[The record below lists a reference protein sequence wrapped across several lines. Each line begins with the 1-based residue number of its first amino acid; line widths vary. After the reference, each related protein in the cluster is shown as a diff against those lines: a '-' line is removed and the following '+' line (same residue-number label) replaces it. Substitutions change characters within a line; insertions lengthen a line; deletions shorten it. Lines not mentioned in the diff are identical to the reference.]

1 MRAICAAGA
10 IPSLVRL
17 LDKDPASLAC
27 QSALILSKMTGHW
40 ASCEAINQDL
50 GTLIR
55 LLCREIGDDILKA
68 VAYTISQS
76 VQSKF
81 VPRFDIY
88 VHIPGDTLPQLVGL
102 LGHGRME
109 VRLAA
114 AEIISDISR
123 SCSCR
128 PLLKESSTVLDLCR
142 LMLDCR
148 DLSEQ
153 ELVAAA
159 INSLREPEPFDSE
172 VNEIINR
179 KILPPLIRLLDD
191 TCTETA
197 ISVCRVLRKLMIL
210 EDERGDNEA
219 ILQRLTPLLSHA
231 DDEIFVEAAWTASVL
246 TWHDPS
252 CPLPNSFTLNT
263 MQRLVRLLRHREERV
278 VVSALRSIAD
288 ARCLGDLWMDFLL
301 EMVDEGGVRH
311 LIDLLKSRNL
321 AVVGATLLVIH
332 HIQEVACDACDAW
345 LPVVRHFLKHGIIE
359 SLLHTLAS
367 DSCRFLRTL
376 EILNDFFSWSTT
388 QFAIPH
394 LVRCLLSLDRP
405 SRELALSTTADKLI
419 YCDYHVTPGPLDPSI
434 PRHLLRLGR
443 HTVCWM
449 QVKTSAISRT
459 SFPGSSIITSSPTRN
474 FEQRGQHLSLRILGS
489 RPVYSRMI
497 AVTIRRALRLLGQD
511 VDTETDSDSRD

>member
-17 LDKDPASLAC
+17 LDKDPVPLAC
-27 QSALILSKMTGHW
+27 QSALILSKMTGYW
-40 ASCEAINQDL
+40 VSCKAIRAEAL
-50 GTLIR
+50 GPLIH
-55 LLCREIGDDILKA
+55 LLCREIGNDVLKT
-68 VAYTISQS
+68 VAHTISQS
-76 VQSKF
+76 VQSQLLSGF
-81 VPRFDIY
+81 DLYVDIPR
-88 VHIPGDTLPQLVGL
+88 DTLQQLVGL

-123 SCSCR
+123 SWSCR
-128 PLLKESSTVLDLCR
+128 PLLKESSTVLDLCH

-159 INSLREPEPFDSE
+159 INALRESEPFDSE

-191 TCTETA
+191 TCTDTA
-197 ISVCRVLRKLMIL
+197 ISACRVLRKPMIL
-210 EDERGDNEA
+210 EDKDGDNDA

-231 DDEIFVEAAWTASVL
+231 DDEIFVEAAWTALAL

-252 CPLPNSFTLNT
+252 CPLQNSFTLNT
-263 MQRLVRLLRHREERV
+263 MQRLVRLLRHREERL

-288 ARCLGDLWMDFLL
+288 ARCLRDLWTDFLL

-311 LIDLLKSRNL
+311 LVDLLKSRNL
-321 AVVGATLLVIH
+321 AVVKATLLVIH
-332 HIQEVACDACDAW
+332 RIQEVAWDTCDVWFSVA
-345 LPVVRHFLKHGIIE
+345 RHFLKHGIIE
-359 SLLHTLAS
+359 SLLHALAS
-367 DSCRFLRTL
+367 VSCRFPRTL
-376 EILNDFFSWSTT
+376 DIMSFFFSWRTT

-405 SRELALSTTADKLI
+405 SRELALSSTVDEII
-419 YCDYHVTPGPLDPSI
+419 YCDYYVTPAPLDPSI
-434 PRHLLRLGR
+434 PRHLLRLAWHTLDSRESPR
-443 HTVCWM
+443 HITIIICWFID
-449 QVKTSAISRT
+449 QYSQSREEFRAAGAA
-459 SFPGSSIITSSPTRN
+459 SFLEDSRLSSSLSPDDR
-474 FEQRGQHLSLRILGS
+474 S
-489 RPVYSRMI
+489 
-497 AVTIRRALRLLGQD
+497 TIRTLLRLLGQD
-511 VDTETDSDSRD
+511 VDTETDSDSSD